1 MVTIASLCQEPLDRA
16 NGRGPA
22 QGEDSMEALDKH
34 ELHRYF
40 QALSKADPKPARVS
54 LRDIAK
60 RIGVSHVTVSLALR
74 DHPRISLVVRQ
85 KIRQAAEEMGYRPD
99 PMLSALANYR
109 KGKSTAPITATI
121 AWINAW
127 DDPAA
132 LRSHKEFDF
141 YWKGAA
147 ATAEKFGYR
156 LEEFQLGGHYKP
168 QRLHQIL
175 ATHNI
180 RGLLLPPQRPH
191 SDWGDF
197 PWGEYSVVR
206 FGRSLQNPRTHL
218 VTADQVANTM
228 LAFEE
233 IRKRGYSRI
242 GFVTD
247 EVDLKQCGHLFEGG
261 YLTAQ
266 RQVPE
271 SERLP
276 VFAMNKFPE
285 AKRKKALAAWLKKT
299 KADAIFTNMAEVP
312 RLLKSMGIRVPEDV
326 ALAVTTV
333 LDTTVDAGINQQ
345 PEEIGRVGFLMLNSL
360 INDGARGV
368 PKIFRQI
375 LVEGSW
381 VDGASLPDRRLI
393 G

>member
-1 MVTIASLCQEPLDRA
+1 MVTIASLGQEPLDRA
-16 NGRGPA
+16 NGRGPT
-22 QGEDSMEALDKH
+22 QGDDSMEALDKH

-40 QALSKADPKPARVS
+40 QALSKPDPKPARVS

-74 DHPRISLVVRQ
+74 DHSRISLVVRQ

-109 KGKSTAPITATI
+109 KGKSAAPITATI

-127 DDPAA
+127 DDPPA
-132 LRSHKEFDF
+132 LRSHKEFDL

-156 LEEFQLGGHYKP
+156 LEEFQLGGHSKP

-175 ATHNI
+175 ASRGI

-191 SDWGDF
+191 PNWGDF

-206 FGRSLQNPRTHL
+206 FGRSLQDPRTHL
-218 VTADQVANTM
+218 VTADQVAN
-228 LAFEE
+228 
-233 IRKRGYSRI
+233 
-242 GFVTD
+242 
-247 EVDLKQCGHLFEGG
+247 
-261 YLTAQ
+261 
-266 RQVPE
+266 
-271 SERLP
+271 
-276 VFAMNKFPE
+276 
-285 AKRKKALAAWLKKT
+285 
-299 KADAIFTNMAEVP
+299 
-312 RLLKSMGIRVPEDV
+312 
-326 ALAVTTV
+326 TV